1 MFRLLACFLFFASSI
16 NGQVLI
22 ATTGTPTLAPADCYC
37 GTSCKCSPCECNVA
51 AKPKPVSVIRLIPSG
66 NCTSGQCSPQIA
78 SKAINANLN
87 TVPARIMNC
96 PNGVCTT
103 ATKAP
108 PCANGQCPQAPPK
121 SKPAVSRD
129 PVAVS
134 PGSAGS
140 CSSCSRG
147 PVRST
152 VGRVFSFRPFSRL
165 RGCR

>member
-78 SKAINANLN
+78 SKAIVTKSSTLVTKSVALPQS
-87 TVPARIMNC
+87 VC
-96 PNGVCTT
+96 PNGQCT
-103 ATKAP
+103 
-108 PCANGQCPQAPPK
+108 QAP
-121 SKPAVSRD
+121 SKPKAAGSRD